1 MTPNSI
7 FENYF
12 GAIFKIVITEC
23 KKFRLLAD
31 VLNDLAMTLNLIS
44 PFFSPDIRNL
54 IYCLSAICWSIV
66 GVAGGCTRTAMTIHQ
81 ARKDN
86 ASDVQENMKN

>member
-1 MTPNSI
+1 MSGNRLCDLLP
-7 FENYF
+7 
-12 GAIFKIVITEC
+12 EC

-31 VLNDLAMTLNLIS
+31 FLNDLAMTLNLLS
-44 PFFSPDIRNL
+44 PFFAPDWRNVV
-54 IYCLSAICWSIV
+54 YCLSAICWSIV

-86 ASDVQENMKN
+86 AADVQEV